1 MKVIG
6 ILNSGSPELLG
17 EQFAAFHRGLREA
30 GYIDGQNVT
39 VEYRWAYNDYRGKL
53 PALAKELVQHKVD
66 VIVAAGGTISALAAR
81 DATKSKMN
89 IPVVFTAVSN
99 PKGNGLEVSNLTG
112 IAGLTTELDPKR
124 LELLHAFTPKA
135 RTIGVLAN
143 LHRPGSDALMKTL
156 KAAADKLKL
165 KLAVVQADPT
175 GDLENSFGKLAEQKV
190 EALLVAADPYF
201 NSQRTQ
207 VVAKATK
214 LGVPAIYQWSGFVAA
229 GGLMSYGPRI
239 ADAYRQTGIYAGRLL
254 GRAKVANLPIVLPNK
269 FDLYIHRD
277 KAKAFGEIPSQLLTQ
292 AIVPPKERAN
302 AEINVV
308 STYTSA

>member
-39 VEYRWAYNDYRGKL
+39 VEYRWAYNDYKGKL
-53 PALAKELVQHKVD
+53 PALAKELVDRKVD

-81 DATKSKMN
+81 DATKSKKG

-99 PKGNGLEVSNLTG
+99 PARNNLVGSNLTG

-135 RTIGVLAN
+135 GLIGVLIN
-143 LHRPGSDALMKTL
+143 PHRPGSPELTKIL
-156 KAAADKLKL
+156 KKAADDLRL
-165 KLAVVQADPT
+165 KLAVVKAEPT
-175 GDLENSFGKLAEQKV
+175 GDLADAFEELAEHSV

-207 VVAKATK
+207 VVARANK

-254 GRAKVANLPIVLPNK
+254 GRARIADLPVVLPTK
-269 FDLYIHRD
+269 FDLYIHRG
-277 KAKAFGEIPSQLLTQ
+277 KARAFGKIPPELLAQ
-292 AIVPPKERAN
+292 AIVPPKERAD

-308 STYTSA
+308 STHTSA